1 MLDFLN
7 NISFFNGLSA
17 AIQAVLLLIIAF
29 IAAAIVR
36 VVVKKVM
43 SKLLAK
49 KSADEDAE
57 LAQTKASTVNII
69 GNLAFAVVFLLFLPG
84 ALEKLGVT
92 SVTSPIAEMT
102 SKFVG
107 FIPNIIAAV
116 LLVVFGFFLAKLA
129 RQLLTL
135 LLRKTPID
143 NLQKKYGV
151 NADSQSSL
159 SGIIGQIVYVII
171 MVIFI
176 IAALDVLSIDAI
188 SAPAKEMLTIII
200 SFIPR
205 IFGALIVILVGV
217 FLARLVCSL
226 LVNLLVGTGLDAKTK
241 GLMPKNDKG
250 EPAIMMSALIG
261 IIVKVVINLFFI
273 VAGLHILEIE
283 VLTNIGTAIIAYLP
297 NILAA
302 IIIVVLAWI
311 LAGKAQKAILK
322 ANRNSTGLASAAKV
336 LIIILATFMALSQL
350 GIAPRIVETLFTFG
364 IIGIAAAFAI
374 AFGIGG
380 REWAAK
386 KLADM
391 DEKVKEQLKKDD
403 SEEAAEAPA
412 EDAVEVPAEAA
423 ADAVEAAA
431 DAVDTAAD
439 TAADAVDAVKEAKE

>member
-1 MLDFLN
+1 MTDFLN
-7 NISFFNGLSA
+7 QINFFGGLSA
-17 AIQAVLLLIIAF
+17 AIQAVLLLVIAF

-36 VVVKKVM
+36 WVLKKVFTKLLFKNTTEEDPEVVK
-43 SKLLAK
+43 
-49 KSADEDAE
+49 
-57 LAQTKASTVNII
+57 TKTSTVTII
-69 GNLAFAVVFLLFLPG
+69 GNLGFAIVFLLFLPG
-84 ALEKLGVT
+84 ALEKLGVQ

-102 SKFVG
+102 TKFVA

-116 LLVVFGFFLAKLA
+116 LLIVFGFFLAKLA

-135 LLRKTPID
+135 LLSKTKID

-151 NADSQSSL
+151 QTTSPNSTL

-176 IAALDVLSIDAI
+176 IAALDVLQIDAI
-188 SAPAKEMLTIII
+188 SSPAKEMLTIII
-200 SFIPR
+200 AFIPR

-226 LVNLLVGTGLDAKTK
+226 LVNLLIGSGIDEKTK

-250 EPAIMMSALIG
+250 EPAITMSNLIG
-261 IIVKVVINLFFI
+261 IIVKVVINLFFV

-302 IIIVVLAWI
+302 VIIVVVAWI
-311 LAGKAQKAILK
+311 LAGKAEKAIIK
-322 ANRNSTGLASAAKV
+322 SNKNSSGLAAMAKI
-336 LIIILATFMALSQL
+336 LIIVLASFMAVSQL

-364 IIGIAAAFAI
+364 IIGLAAAFAI

-380 REWAAK
+380 RDWAAK
-386 KLADM
+386 KLEAM
-391 DEKVKEQLKKDD
+391 DEKIKDQLKKEDEEEGTAED
-403 SEEAAEAPA
+403 IPAIEAAEDTAEAA
-412 EDAVEVPAEAA
+412 EDAADAA
-423 ADAVEAAA
+423 ADAAE
-431 DAVDTAAD
+431 
-439 TAADAVDAVKEAKE
+439 EAKE